1 MEQLFITASREKLR
15 FASSKGLLT
24 TEDLWSLSLT
34 SLDAIYIV
42 LSDEKDKTSKK
53 SLLEKKTSAN
63 TELDIKLDILKFI
76 VETKQAEAND
86 KLAKTVKQQEATKL
100 KELLAKRHED
110 KLNEL
115 TVEELEAK
123 LKALE

>member
-42 LSDEKDKTSKK
+42 LSDEKDKGILKK
-53 SLLEKKTSAN
+53 S
-63 TELDIKLDILKFI
+63 I
-76 VETKQAEAND
+76 
-86 KLAKTVKQQEATKL
+86 
-100 KELLAKRHED
+100 
-110 KLNEL
+110 
-115 TVEELEAK
+115 
-123 LKALE
+123 